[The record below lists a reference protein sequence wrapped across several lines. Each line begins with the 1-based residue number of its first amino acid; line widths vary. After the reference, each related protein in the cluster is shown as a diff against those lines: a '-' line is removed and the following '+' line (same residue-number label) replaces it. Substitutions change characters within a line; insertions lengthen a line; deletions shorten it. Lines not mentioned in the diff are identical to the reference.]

1 MRRRQCLPSQQV
13 NERLHLETCL
23 AQDRTQRS
31 SRQLAVHGDDGRP
44 ACLVPKL
51 DMTATLTDLA
61 EASLG
66 EGAHDVT
73 AGDNREARAHA
84 GMSTGAMIGVST

>member
-1 MRRRQCLPSQQV
+1 MRRRQCRASQQV
-13 NERLHLETCL
+13 DERLHLETCL

-31 SRQLAVHGDDGRP
+31 SRQLAMHWDDRRP

-51 DMTATLTDLA
+51 DMTATLTHLG

-66 EGAHDVT
+66 QGAHYLT
-73 AGDNREARAHA
+73 A
-84 GMSTGAMIGVST
+84 